1 MAETF
6 ELVSAIV
13 KAIDK
18 KRGMKIEVLHTTEV
32 TTLADYFIMATANST
47 TQLKTLSDVAEEA
60 AEKLGETPYSVEGE
74 RDSGWRVLDYSSVIV
89 HLFLPEQREF
99 YSLDRLWQD
108 AEKVDVAPMLA
119 TEDDE

>member
-1 MAETF
+1 MADTL

-13 KAIDK
+13 KAIDS
-18 KRGMKIEVLHTTEV
+18 KRGMKIEVLKTSDV
-32 TTLADYFIMATANST
+32 TILADYFILATASST

-74 RDSGWRVLDYSSVIV
+74 RESGWRVLDYSTVIV
-89 HLFLPEQREF
+89 HIFLPDQRNF
-99 YSLDRLWQD
+99 YNLERLWQD
-108 AEKVDVAPMLA
+108 AEVVDVAPMLV